1 MARPQTLE
9 SAPAEAP
16 LYPPRIEPRSHLGVG
31 QASKT
36 SGTGAQRDC
45 PESSKDSPD
54 GQRVFSQS
62 PCRELGL
69 KASWSTAARSR
80 CWQRPRALET
90 SSRCTGELFANRS
103 EAAISECPEKDSG
116 GSLGRCEASGHWKGR
131 VQNCIFHALPF
142 VDKKRNDKIVGR
154 QDRLGHHRPDRRRLA

>member
-16 LYPPRIEPRSHLGVG
+16 LYPPHGLSLEATWERARP
-31 QASKT
+31 QKPAAP
-36 SGTGAQRDC
+36 GAQRDC
-45 PESSKDSPD
+45 PESSKDSPE

-90 SSRCTGELFANRS
+90 SSRSTSELFANRS
-103 EAAISECPEKDSG
+103 EAAR
-116 GSLGRCEASGHWKGR
+116 GRSAEGLSAVVTRLATGR
-131 VQNCIFHALPF
+131 VGCRTASSTPCPSSSHLMYTASN
-142 VDKKRNDKIVGR
+142 GS
-154 QDRLGHHRPDRRRLA
+154 